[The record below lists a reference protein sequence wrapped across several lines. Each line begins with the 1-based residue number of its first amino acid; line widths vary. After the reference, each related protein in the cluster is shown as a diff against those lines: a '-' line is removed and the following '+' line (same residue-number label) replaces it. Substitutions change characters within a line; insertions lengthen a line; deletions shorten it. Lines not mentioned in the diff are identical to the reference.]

1 MDFTGNY
8 TLIIITFFGGLGFFL
23 YGLMAMSESLQRVAG
38 KRMRFYLE
46 HSTRTVF
53 RGLVSGAIFTALIQ
67 SSSGTTVLIIGLLNA
82 GLINFRQAATLII
95 GSNIGTVITGF
106 IIGIK
111 ISNYSLL
118 FVALGMFLRMMG
130 KNKIRKEYGRAIFG
144 FGILF
149 FGMNLMGES
158 MYPLKESEYFNSI
171 LITMEENP
179 FIGLVAG
186 TFLTALVQS
195 SSAMVGILQEM
206 FYQGVINLN
215 QLVPILLGTA
225 VGTTITAALASL
237 NTGIEARK
245 AAVFHFLFNIVG
257 ALFFLPLFISG
268 FFLNSIEFIYDSF
281 IGSWE
286 MLDGKMKVA
295 SLNAYFR
302 IGYALLF
309 IPIIAYL
316 ETFVE
321 KIVKPDED
329 DEKGIYGINLDQSLL
344 QTPDL
349 AYKNVTKE
357 ILHMTDLARYS
368 IENALGILNS
378 TQKTLPVLVT
388 RGEKVENAIDSL
400 RENIRDYTVK
410 IYGGDIKNKEI
421 SQDTFFIFD
430 TIKSLERIGDYA
442 QNVIKTII
450 YKKENNIFIPEFFYE
465 RINELGEIIVDS
477 IDLCKKIIETGEEE
491 YIEKLDDNRK
501 KAELIYKDLRNIN
514 VRKFSYYDNI
524 NYINYIVKNIGDNFF
539 KVQLNINEIVGN
551 YNYCKEVKL
560 IRSEVENYAE

>member
-1 MDFTGNY
+1 MVQNESYF
-8 TLIIITFFGGLGFFL
+8 LISISFLGGLGFFL

-38 KRMRFYLE
+38 KRMRYYLE

-53 RGLVSGAIFTALIQ
+53 RGLLSGAIFTALIQ

-111 ISNYSLL
+111 LSNYSLL

-130 KNKIRKEYGRAIFG
+130 TNKIRKEYGRAIFG

-158 MYPLKESEYFNSI
+158 MYPLKESYYFNYLLEFMETNPI
-171 LITMEENP
+171 L
-179 FIGLVAG
+179 GLLVG

-215 QLVPILLGTA
+215 QLVPVLLGTA
-225 VGTTITAALASL
+225 IGTTITAALASL

-245 AAVFHFLFNIVG
+245 AASFHFLFNVVG
-257 ALFFLPLFISG
+257 ALFFIPLFMSG
-268 FFLNSIEFIYDSF
+268 FFLNSIEFIYDYF
-281 IGSWE
+281 LGNWDL
-286 MLDGKMKVA
+286 LDGKMKVA

-302 IGYALLF
+302 IGYALAF
-309 IPIIAYL
+309 IPIIGVL
-316 ETFVE
+316 EDVVE
-321 KIVKPDED
+321 KFVKPDED
-329 DEKGIYGINLDQSLL
+329 DKNGVYGVNLDLNLL

-349 AYKNVTKE
+349 AYKNINKE
-357 ILHMTDLARYS
+357 IIHMFLLAKIS
-368 IENALGILNS
+368 IENALGVLNS
-378 TQKTLPVLVT
+378 TGNTLHLLVT
-388 RGEKVENAIDSL
+388 KGEKIENAIDTL
-400 RENIRDYTVK
+400 RENIRDYTVQIPGRDSK
-410 IYGGDIKNKEI
+410 DDI

-430 TIKSLERIGDYA
+430 TIKGLERIGDYA

-450 YKKENNIFIPEFFYE
+450 YKKENQIFLPEFFYE
-465 RINELGEIIVDS
+465 KINELGEVIVDS
-477 IDLCKKIIETGEEE
+477 IELCKKIIETDDDKYFDAIEE
-491 YIEKLDDNRK
+491 NRD
-501 KAELIYKDLRNIN
+501 KADLIYKELRNIN
-514 VRKFSYYDNI
+514 IRKFSYYDNI
-524 NYINYIVKNIGDNFF
+524 NFINYVVKNIGDNFF

-551 YNYCKEVKL
+551 YIYCKENTLKG
-560 IRSEVENYAE
+560 IDPKE